1 MVELFGLMSVT
12 VSVLVPLAAI
22 VVGLNVFRMV
32 VTTKATLAVCVI
44 VTPPLDAVYVTVSA
58 TVFLTV
64 NVTMPLASD
73 VPLAAEMVDEVPA
86 LLESVTVCPEM
97 GKPNASSSVT
107 VMVEVLEP
115 FASTVVGLAVTVE
128 LVALIVTASVALADA
143 LAAALLD
150 VTELSVLI

>member
-1 MVELFGLMSVT
+1 
-12 VSVLVPLAAI
+12 
-22 VVGLNVFRMV
+22 
-32 VTTKATLAVCVI
+32 
-44 VTPPLDAVYVTVSA
+44 
-58 TVFLTV
+58 
-64 NVTMPLASD
+64 MPLASD